1 MPEIHQ
7 STVVPYSATQMFELV
22 ENVEAYPQFL
32 PWCERASVLSRSTTV
47 VRARL
52 LVRKSRLHYE
62 FTTDN
67 YPQAPHR
74 LELRLVD
81 GPFNKLRGI
90 WGFID
95 NALGSR
101 VSLDLEF
108 EFSNRILAA
117 TLSPLFKAVTGSMVE
132 AFKTR
137 AMTVYGSR

>member
-7 STVVPYSATQMFELV
+7 STVVAYSATQMFQLV
-22 ENVEAYPQFL
+22 DNVEAYPRFL
-32 PWCERASVLSRSTTV
+32 PWCERAEVLSRSTDV

-67 YPQAPHR
+67 YPQPPHR

-81 GPFNKLRGI
+81 GPFKRLRGM

-108 EFSNRILAA
+108 EFSSRLLAA

-137 AMTVYGSR
+137 AVAVYGTR